1 MATATPLSQAG
12 PLSKLL
18 ATDAAVC
25 VWLHRRAWR
34 WLRRAS
40 TPASRL
46 ADGPAWIL
54 VASVLLASLGP
65 AALPAVG
72 RMLLGAAVGVLLYKL
87 LKRRTARPRP
97 CDVRPGIH
105 SWLPAPDRFSFPSGH
120 TLHAVAMTVVA
131 CDALPLLTPAL
142 APFAALVGV
151 SRVVLGLHYPSDVLA
166 GAAIG
171 AALAAALLWV
181 L

>member
-1 MATATPLSQAG
+1 MATATPLSHPG
-12 PLSKLL
+12 PLSRLL

-40 TPASRL
+40 TQASRL

-54 VASVLLASLGP
+54 IASILLAALGLG
-65 AALPAVG
+65 ALVTVG
-72 RMLLGAAVGVLLYKL
+72 RMVLGAAIGILLYKL

-120 TLHAVAMTVVA
+120 TLHAVAMTTLA
-131 CDALPLLTPAL
+131 CDALPLLIPVL
-142 APFAALVGV
+142 VPFAALVGV

-166 GAAIG
+166 GAGIG
-171 AALAAALLWV
+171 AALAATLMWV
-181 L
+181 T